1 MNNLIKR
8 NPFLSIQSELDKA
21 IDEFHQLFTGQEKSL
36 RADFDNFII
45 PPSVDLIDEKEN
57 IKVVAEMPGM
67 GEEDIKVNISG
78 NALVIKGE
86 KTSAKQDKGK
96 NYVKREIGYGSYE
109 RTIPLPL
116 LVDTTQAKAS
126 FKKGMLW
133 VVIPKRQEAI
143 KEYREIPVEHI
154 KG

>member
-8 NPFLSIQSELDKA
+8 NPFLSIQTELDKA
-21 IDEFHQLFTGQEKSL
+21 INDFHQLFIGQEKNL
-36 RADFDNFII
+36 RTDFDNFLIT
-45 PPSVDLIDEKEN
+45 PSVDLIDDKEN

-86 KTSAKQDKGK
+86 KSTSKQDKGK
-96 NYVKREIGYGSYE
+96 NYFKREIGYGSYE
-109 RTIPLPL
+109 RTIPLPPS
-116 LVDTTQAKAS
+116 VDPTKAKAS

-133 VVIPKRQEAI
+133 VVIPKRQEAM
-143 KEYREIPVEHI
+143 KECREIPVERI
-154 KG
+154 KE